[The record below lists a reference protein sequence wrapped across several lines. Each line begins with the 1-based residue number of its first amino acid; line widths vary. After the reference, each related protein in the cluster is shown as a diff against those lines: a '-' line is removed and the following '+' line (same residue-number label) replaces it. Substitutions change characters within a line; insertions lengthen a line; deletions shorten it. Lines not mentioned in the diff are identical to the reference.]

1 MEGRRAAALLALAA
15 CVACSHAA
23 PTASNQTALDLYEAA
38 PEGCYYNF
46 QHYGEGD
53 RIMTNEPCLNCTCH
67 NRMLMCYL
75 RVCPFT
81 KPIGQDCTVEKR
93 ADQCCPIVTCPDVPV
108 DLLTS
113 TSTSSPAEYGA
124 TGVGHQDK
132 YGCSING
139 RYFPEG
145 SKVPPTPNKPCE
157 HCYCIRNMTTC
168 VMQECT
174 LHVDG
179 CIPIY
184 HKEVCCPVRYSCD
197 HPEDDIKLLDDMTT
211 TVRPTPGFLLTT
223 TTLSPVTQVSQDCVH
238 DDQIF
243 ADGALIKTEKAC
255 EHCYCMKG
263 DIVCVV
269 QECGTPMENEGKNCT
284 SLPPRQGQCCPD
296 TYICEGDELP
306 TEQTP
311 ELTTE
316 EIQKTTSITPPR
328 KGIEGSGYRNEP
340 DEPYTDLPIFDT
352 EIEGSGEDQSTL
364 SIGQSETVTP
374 EKPTPDFEDEMFLT
388 TVKQFEP
395 EPTSATEIGIDTMV
409 TKSDTSNAEIT
420 HSHETEYDIVTE
432 STKLDTEEDSKTVS
446 QDEVTETTH
455 VDSDDNKVTEKP
467 LLTTLSD
474 FISSTL
480 GESLIPVE
488 EKTDRTTESSFRKED
503 DISAVP
509 EVTTQQTY
517 DGLITE
523 GEYYEQKEHKEDAVP
538 TTGSPVIPVEEED
551 KELQTSGITT
561 EIVMTADTDKEMK
574 EKVETYSSTTTMRTD
589 TLETTNPTE
598 NEIAEEI
605 LPIHSPG
612 RIPGEG
618 DCLLNGITYKNTTDV
633 PSTNKCHTGCR
644 CVSSII
650 KCDPI
655 ICSPPPEYA
664 NMNNCEPIYDSAE
677 SCCPTYIC
685 DHSNEG
691 TLPESHSQMSG
702 TESPKPVKNN
712 ECIGDECLTDEDKH
726 TLSPIQ
732 SEKQPVLPE
741 CGKEGCI
748 NTVPIVHEYPSQ
760 VTAVTPCE
768 GENCKDFITP
778 EPDTHISSP
787 DDQDDN
793 IEKECHNDSCRRKEI
808 PQDTVKLPS
817 ACVGTQCETDT
828 QTDLITSDLTTEIPV
843 ISEEVTKTSHAP
855 TTISSES
862 QTTRTEEQLTTLVE
876 ESTSNY
882 DSTSK
887 KIDVETEELTTESVQ
902 HIEEVSESG
911 MTRER
916 ETYTTENTKV
926 TGSPDDSFDGDLD
939 STTIAETEKEH
950 LTTSSH
956 DLKVPEPTIS
966 EEEPE
971 LQQTVSDLSKDF
983 TKMPQTS
990 SVEESHGITL
1000 SEKEETLTT
1009 ISLEST
1015 SPSDQTEKAYDQ
1027 DKSTGHIDVH
1037 YETTPALGG
1046 DLATKEIYTTE
1057 SIINKEEKDQQYP
1070 EKIPTAE
1077 DKDYTTET
1085 SKLSKGDDGTTPE
1098 IIREYSTSLPQSQN
1112 EDGTT
1117 PEIIKEYST
1126 SSPQSQNEDVTIPEV
1141 IREYSTSS
1149 PQSQSDDGT
1158 TPEIIK
1164 EYSTSSP
1171 QSQNEDVTTPEI
1183 MKEYP
1188 TSSPQ
1193 SQSAEEKTTEIAI
1206 DSTEKAI
1213 TNLLDESPAIITKDE
1228 RTTTVSD
1235 ISVTEAGHEFVTE
1248 SVKDAEKDV
1257 QSTEQSPGHS
1267 IEDESTQV
1275 YDKTPADQYDI
1286 SSVSP
1291 DSDKY
1296 EEKTPEIM
1304 YTTENPILSI
1314 KETVREETS
1323 TELPVTEN
1331 VVINEITQP
1340 SKPDLMES
1348 LNGRATEGPDVYE
1361 HDGLQT
1367 MSQDAD
1373 LFTTVITEAAVTSS
1387 DEKQLETRTTEKT
1400 TDKSFEQDMETK
1412 TPAQHETE
1420 TVKVVTESVTT
1431 EPERGDGIS
1440 EDENLVDDKEKMLT
1454 TNILHEIT
1462 TVRIDAT
1469 EQTFKEEA
1477 EHHKEETVDEV
1488 SPTVEHISSTE
1499 TIKDTTE
1506 ANTETY
1512 SVTLTE
1518 THDAQSDST
1527 DTLSLVTE
1535 KTIPEQHEI
1544 ELTTTSHYPSEKETS
1559 EDAEG
1564 SGDISKEQD
1573 DRYEQHIST
1582 PTKIAHEIATEKQ
1595 DVPSS
1600 ITTALPDTSEN
1611 ILHTTLL
1618 EEHIATESPSSQVTE
1633 NIVQESLPTRRVADH
1648 DTEVTVSLEEEATT
1662 KSSGLSETI
1671 TDLTTKDNELPEIEE
1686 EKVTVP
1692 SHVTDIYEE
1701 NKTTKIDQISEG
1713 EFKEQTTI
1721 TPEAVTSEQLDTDA
1735 ITHKDSEI
1743 TIIEE
1748 TKPTEIPEKLTS
1760 KSIVTELEAVTEKL
1774 STSDLIKST
1783 EEPEKTMAE
1792 EYTETINENVT
1803 AKDKDESTA
1812 MPDVVTSGKLETEI
1826 PELTQTIDDIS
1837 RTTASP
1843 DLHVTE
1849 YIPTDIEKTTF
1860 KAPETNIDLDENTVN
1875 IEDSDI
1881 TEVTESPVKVTETY
1895 DIHEQTPEKL
1905 ATTPQEPLLRE
1916 TSSPDMQ
1923 YTEKTT
1929 DSADKIYYPEHI
1941 STESSTYP
1949 SEPTDV
1955 SAVHDDEMSSD
1966 KAQEQTILPEVI
1978 TESVIIT
1985 TESTSVEQNVKIT
1998 ETTDEKTTAEPLG
2011 YTENAE
2017 KEIVFASD
2025 KPLMQDHDTEKL
2037 PESNV
2042 FEEKATEKPFI
2053 NVDDVE
2059 KDVDIVT
2066 DTPMI
2071 LEHVTEKETGSHIFE
2086 EKIPEE
2092 PIKVDDAEKELDYT
2106 TDKPL
2111 ILEHVTELL
2120 PESHVLDNS
2129 GKTTLAEQTTIKQ
2142 AATEMPEFVTDSTK
2156 ESDNVVDSQQDITT
2170 VKPEKSTSETATV
2183 IPEHK
2188 ETATSVPSEVETSSY
2203 SDKSIETEL
2212 GTTVSH
2218 EKSPETES
2226 KPLESTIVTELPELL
2241 TTSKSAEDFDKVD
2254 VTEGTES
2261 STSQDGKTSGTTPSV
2276 DTVPTHISQE
2286 TDSEKPTTDE
2296 PHIFSTIS
2304 SEEEKLEGTTLKTIH
2319 EKTTETIE
2327 SSTVDETSIKTES
2340 QETTSEREV
2349 DTVKINIDGEDK
2361 TIAYTPEQYTEIPEQ
2376 IFTEVHKS
2384 PSQPSENDITV
2395 TELSDIITHSPEKQT
2410 TNIEDEQMFTHE
2422 KHEHLTTVAESL
2434 ITQHV
2439 ETQTVLPTTLSTER
2453 TMQDTEINEHLTETQ
2468 SGATTAPEIYKYTT
2482 ESEDIATPTLIAQTV
2497 NKETVQTELPVTV
2510 MTSRDEYTQD
2520 IHHEVISETK
2530 PDYYTT
2536 EKLEIGTKSEIEAA
2550 SPVATESSILESKP
2564 TSESSTQSQHTEETS
2579 EQMDEHSEST
2589 PYLVELEEHTHKG
2602 IEETAPEVYHED
2614 TTSTIKPEILYPGKL
2629 HDELTT
2635 EKQETEEM
2643 PEITTEEQIIDESI
2657 KITTEKQEYE
2667 ESTKKETVETST
2679 SAVSQIDLGTS
2690 EIIHEISTEL
2700 PTHDDKLTTLS
2711 STPTENEADV
2721 SKLITVSHDKDIT
2734 TSIPVVITTGYE
2746 ETETPKQEDHETTIE
2761 KEKESVPVKPTD
2773 AIPSL
2778 QETTAPEEEFIPA
2791 VTQGTT
2797 SKTIEDITTLSPT
2810 QSHKFNQPEEKPIES
2825 LPSTSAPEL
2834 QKPGLTDMLPTD
2846 EISPTDEDSH
2856 FPPTG
2861 SSGYGQEPD
2870 YGEEDQAFGPGTCRY
2885 GGKVYVSA
2893 QQIPRDDPCDFCF
2906 CFRSDIICLQQ
2917 SCPPPIHGC
2926 HEEPIQGFCCPRYE
2940 CPVSMATTLNI
2951 TTTTTTT
2958 TTTLPPHFLP
2968 HAYKGAAQR
2977 RGCQIKGHTYKVG
2990 EVVRASS
2997 GPCLHCTCGGDG
3009 QMKCDPKACTPEPM
3023 LRQMIAAAVSAKRRR

>member
-23 PTASNQTALDLYEAA
+23 PTASNQTALDLYEGA

-179 CIPIY
+179 CVPIY
-184 HKEVCCPVRYSCD
+184 HKDVCCPVRYSCD

-296 TYICEGDELP
+296 TYICEGDELT
-306 TEQTP
+306 TEHML

-316 EIQKTTSITPPR
+316 EILKSTSVTPPK

-340 DEPYTDLPIFDT
+340 DEPYTDLPIFET
-352 EIEGSGEDQSTL
+352 VEMEGSGEDQSTL
-364 SIGQSETVTP
+364 SIGQSESVTP
-374 EKPTPDFEDEMFLT
+374 EKPTPDFADEMLLT
-388 TVKQFEP
+388 TIKQFESH
-395 EPTSATEIGIDTMV
+395 PTSATEIDIGTMV
-409 TKSDTSNAEIT
+409 TKSDKLNTEIT
-420 HSHETEYDIVTE
+420 PSHETEYDIVTE
-432 STKLDTEEDSKTVS
+432 STKSDGEEESKTDS
-446 QDEVTETTH
+446 LNQVTETTH
-455 VDSDDNKVTEKP
+455 IDSHDNKVTEKP

-488 EKTDRTTESSFRKED
+488 DKSDKTTESSFRKED
-503 DISAVP
+503 DLSAVP
-509 EVTTQQTY
+509 EVTTKQTY

-523 GEYYEQKEHKEDAVP
+523 GEYNEPKETKEDMVP
-538 TTGSPVIPVEEED
+538 TTATSIISGEED
-551 KELQTSGITT
+551 DKKLHTTT
-561 EIVMTADTDKEMK
+561 EIVMTADIDKEVK
-574 EKVETYSSTTTMRTD
+574 EKVETYSSTTTMRSD

-598 NEIAEEI
+598 NEIDEEI
-605 LPIHSPG
+605 LPILSPG

-685 DHSNEG
+685 DHSIEG

-712 ECIGDECLTDEDKH
+712 ECIGDECLTDEH
-726 TLSPIQ
+726 TISPTQ
-732 SEKQPVLPE
+732 SEKRPGQPE

-748 NTVPIVHEYPSQ
+748 DTVPVVSEYPDKCDKETGCQ

-768 GENCKDFITP
+768 GDNCKDFITP

-787 DDQDDN
+787 DNQDDT
-793 IEKECHNDSCRRKEI
+793 IEKECHNESCRRKEI
-808 PQDTVKLPS
+808 SQDTIKLPS
-817 ACVGTQCETDT
+817 PCVGTQCETDT
-828 QTDLITSDLTTEIPV
+828 QTDVITSELTSEIPIV
-843 ISEEVTKTSHAP
+843 SEEATKTSHVP
-855 TTISSES
+855 TTITPES
-862 QTTRTEEQLTTLVE
+862 QTFRTEEQLTTLGD
-876 ESTSNY
+876 ESTSKY
-882 DSTSK
+882 DSTSR
-887 KIDVETEELTTESVQ
+887 KIDVEKQELTTESIQ
-902 HIEEVSESG
+902 HIDEVSDTG
-911 MTRER
+911 MTRGP
-916 ETYTTENTKV
+916 ETYITEHPKV
-926 TGSPDDSFDGDLD
+926 TGVVDDSFAGDLD
-939 STTIAETEKEH
+939 STTIADTEEEH

-956 DLKVPEPTIS
+956 DLEAPEPTIS
-966 EEEPE
+966 EEKPE
-971 LQQTVSDLSKDF
+971 LEQPVSDLSKDF
-983 TKMPQTS
+983 TTMPQTS
-990 SVEESHGITL
+990 AVEESQGITM
-1000 SEKEETLTT
+1000 SEKEEKLTT
-1009 ISLEST
+1009 TSLESA
-1015 SPSDQTEKAYDQ
+1015 SPSSQTEKESDQ
-1027 DKSTGHIDVH
+1027 DESTEPIDVH
-1037 YETTPALGG
+1037 YETTPVLGG
-1046 DLATKEIYTTE
+1046 DLTTKETYATE
-1057 SIINKEEKDQQYP
+1057 SAIIKEEKDHQYS
-1070 EKIPTAE
+1070 EKLSTVQ
-1077 DKDYTTET
+1077 DSDYTTET
-1085 SKLSKGDDGTTPE
+1085 SKLTKA
-1098 IIREYSTSLPQSQN
+1098 
-1112 EDGTT
+1112 
-1117 PEIIKEYST
+1117 
-1126 SSPQSQNEDVTIPEV
+1126 
-1141 IREYSTSS
+1141 
-1149 PQSQSDDGT
+1149 DDGT

-1171 QSQNEDVTTPEI
+1171 QSQGNDETTPEI
-1183 MKEYP
+1183 IREYS

-1193 SQSAEEKTTEIAI
+1193 SQSVEEKTTETAI

-1213 TNLLDESPAIITKDE
+1213 SNLLDESPAIVAKDGS
-1228 RTTTVSD
+1228 TTTVSD
-1235 ISVTEAGHEFVTE
+1235 IIITTAGHEFVTE
-1248 SVKDAEKDV
+1248 SFKEPEKDI
-1257 QSTEQSPGHS
+1257 QPTEQSSEHS
-1267 IEDESTQV
+1267 IEGESTQK
-1275 YDKTPADQYDI
+1275 YDKTPADQYDM
-1286 SSVSP
+1286 SSVASE
-1291 DSDKY
+1291 SDKY
-1296 EEKTPEIM
+1296 DKDQQITPEAV
-1304 YTTENPILSI
+1304 YTTENPIFGI
-1314 KETVREETS
+1314 KETAREEPS
-1323 TELPVTEN
+1323 TELPVTDN
-1331 VVINEITQP
+1331 VVINEITHP
-1340 SKPDLMES
+1340 SQQDVIES

-1367 MSQDAD
+1367 MAQDAD
-1373 LFTTVITEAAVTSS
+1373 LYTTVLTESAVTSS
-1387 DEKQLETRTTEKT
+1387 DEKHLETVSTEKT
-1400 TDKSFEQDMETK
+1400 TEKSFEQDIETK
-1412 TPAQHETE
+1412 KPTQLESG

-1440 EDENLVDDKEKMLT
+1440 EDDNLVDDMDMMLT
-1454 TNILHEIT
+1454 TNVLLNEIT
-1462 TVRIDAT
+1462 TVKIDAT
-1469 EQTFKEEA
+1469 EQTLKEEA
-1477 EHHKEETVDEV
+1477 EDHKEETINEV

-1499 TIKDTTE
+1499 TIKDSTE
-1506 ANTETY
+1506 VNTETY
-1512 SVTLTE
+1512 LVTSSE
-1518 THDAQSDST
+1518 KHDAQSYST
-1527 DTLSLVTE
+1527 ETLSLVTE
-1535 KTIPEQHEI
+1535 RTVPERHEL
-1544 ELTTTSHYPSEKETS
+1544 EVTPTSSYPSEKETS
-1559 EDAEG
+1559 EDSEG
-1564 SGDISKEQD
+1564 SGEINKQQD
-1573 DRYEQHIST
+1573 DREEQHTSI
-1582 PTKIAHEIATEKQ
+1582 PTKMSEEITTEKQ

-1600 ITTALPDTSEN
+1600 ITTTLPDISEN

-1633 NIVQESLPTRRVADH
+1633 NIVQESLPTRRVVDQG
-1648 DTEVTVSLEEEATT
+1648 TEVTVSLEEETTT
-1662 KSSGLSETI
+1662 KSSGLTETI
-1671 TDLTTKDNELPEIEE
+1671 TESPDLTTKANEMPEREE
-1686 EKVTVP
+1686 EKVTIP
-1692 SHVTDIYEE
+1692 SHATVFNEE
-1701 NKTTKIDQISEG
+1701 DKTTKIDLISEE
-1713 EFKEQTTI
+1713 EFKEKTTI
-1721 TPEAVTSEQLDTDA
+1721 MPETVTSEQLFTNA
-1735 ITHKDSEI
+1735 ETQKDSEI
-1743 TIIEE
+1743 TIIEQ
-1748 TKPTEIPEKLTS
+1748 TKLTEVPEKSTS

-1774 STSDLIKST
+1774 FTSDLIKTT
-1783 EEPEKTMAE
+1783 EEPEKTTAGQY
-1792 EYTETINENVT
+1792 YTESIIENVT
-1803 AKDKDESTA
+1803 AEDKDESTGF
-1812 MPDVVTSGKLETEI
+1812 PNTVTPSKLETET
-1826 PELTQTIDDIS
+1826 PELTQTVQDIS
-1837 RTTASP
+1837 IQDRTTVIP
-1843 DLHVTE
+1843 DLLVTE
-1849 YIPTDIEKTTF
+1849 HIHTDLEKTTF
-1860 KAPETNIDLDENTVN
+1860 KAPEMNIDLDENTVN
-1875 IEDSDI
+1875 IEDSDK
-1881 TEVTESPVKVTETY
+1881 TQVTEFPIKATETY
-1895 DIHEQTPEKL
+1895 ETHEQTPEKL
-1905 ATTPQEPLLRE
+1905 ATTQQEPLLYE
-1916 TSSPDMQ
+1916 TSSPDML
-1923 YTEKTT
+1923 YAEKTT
-1929 DSADKIYYPEHI
+1929 ESAEKIRYPEQI
-1941 STESSTYP
+1941 STESS
-1949 SEPTDV
+1949 EPMDV
-1955 SAVHDDEMSSD
+1955 SAGHEDGLSSD
-1966 KAQEQTILPEVI
+1966 KTQEEVTLPDMI

-1985 TESTSVEQNVKIT
+1985 TESSNVEENMKDT
-1998 ETTDEKTTAEPLG
+1998 ETRDEKTTEQPLID
-2011 YTENAE
+2011 TENAE
-2017 KEIVFASD
+2017 KEIDFATG
-2025 KPLMQDHDTEKL
+2025 KPLIQDHVTEKQ
-2037 PESNV
+2037 PEANV

-2059 KDVDIVT
+2059 KDVDLVT

-2071 LEHVTEKETGSHIFE
+2071 LEHVTEKETGSHIFD
-2086 EKIPEE
+2086 EKIPET
-2092 PIKVDDAEKELDYT
+2092 PIKVDDAEKELDFT
-2106 TDKPL
+2106 TDKHV
-2111 ILEHVTELL
+2111 ILEHVTETL
-2120 PESHVLDNS
+2120 PETHVS
-2129 GKTTLAEQTTIKQ
+2129 GYSRITTLAEQTPTEQ
-2142 AATEMPEFVTDSTK
+2142 AVTEMPEFV
-2156 ESDNVVDSQQDITT
+2156 DSQQDTT
-2170 VKPEKSTSETATV
+2170 TIKPEKSTLESATV
-2183 IPEHK
+2183 IPEQK
-2188 ETATSVPSEVETSSY
+2188 ETGTTVLSEVETSSY
-2203 SDKSIETEL
+2203 LPDKSIVTEE
-2212 GTTVSH
+2212 GTTISD

-2226 KPLESTIVTELPELL
+2226 KPVESTVVTELPELL

-2254 VTEGTES
+2254 VTAATES
-2261 STSQDGKTSGTTPSV
+2261 KISQSGSKTTPIL
-2276 DTVPTHISQE
+2276 DTVPSLISQE

-2304 SEEEKLEGTTLKTIH
+2304 SSEEKLEGTTLKTIH
-2319 EKTTETIE
+2319 EKTTEIIE
-2327 SSTVDETSIKTES
+2327 PSTVGETSIKTES
-2340 QETTSEREV
+2340 PETTSEREL
-2349 DTVKINIDGEDK
+2349 DAVKINIDGEDK
-2361 TIAYTPEQYTEIPEQ
+2361 TVAYTPEQYTEMPEQ
-2376 IFTEVHKS
+2376 ILTDIHKS
-2384 PSQPSENDITV
+2384 PSQSSESDTTIT
-2395 TELSDIITHSPEKQT
+2395 EISDIVTYSPEKHT
-2410 TNIEDEQMFTHE
+2410 TNIEEEQTFTHE
-2422 KHEHLTTVAESL
+2422 KHEHLTTIAESL
-2434 ITQHV
+2434 MTQQV
-2439 ETQTVLPTTLSTER
+2439 ETETVLPTTLSTER
-2453 TMQDTEINEHLTETQ
+2453 TTQGIETSEHLTEAQ
-2468 SGATTAPEIYKYTT
+2468 LDASKAPELSKYTT
-2482 ESEDIATPTLIAQTV
+2482 ESGDIATPTLMEHTV
-2497 NKETVQTELPVTV
+2497 NEETVQTELPVTS
-2510 MTSRDEYTQD
+2510 MTPRDEDT
-2520 IHHEVISETK
+2520 HHEVISETKETK

-2536 EKLEIGTKSEIEAA
+2536 EKIEMSTKSNIE
-2550 SPVATESSILESKP
+2550 SDIPVATESSILESRP
-2564 TSESSTQSQHTEETS
+2564 SSESSAHPQHTEETS
-2579 EQMDEHSEST
+2579 EKIDEHSEST
-2589 PYLVELEEHTHKG
+2589 PYFVELEEHTHKG

-2614 TTSTIKPEILYPGKL
+2614 ITSTIKPEILYPGKL

-2635 EKQETEEM
+2635 EKQETEESL
-2643 PEITTEEQIIDESI
+2643 EITTEKQNIDESL
-2657 KITTEKQEYE
+2657 KITTEKQETD

-2679 SAVSQIDLGTS
+2679 SAVSQIDLGTP
-2690 EIIHEISTEL
+2690 EILHEISTEL
-2700 PTHDDKLTTLS
+2700 PTNDDKITTLS
-2711 STPTENEADV
+2711 PKPTEIETDV
-2721 SKLITVSHDKDIT
+2721 SKLSTVSNDKDRT
-2734 TSIPVVITTGYE
+2734 TSIPVVTTPSYE
-2746 ETETPKQEDHETTIE
+2746 EAETPKQEDHATTIE
-2761 KEKESVPVKPTD
+2761 KEKESIPVKPTD
-2773 AIPSL
+2773 VIPSS

-2797 SKTIEDITTLSPT
+2797 GKTMEDITTLSPT
-2810 QSHKFNQPEEKPIES
+2810 QSHKFTEPKEKPMES

-2834 QKPGLTDMLPTD
+2834 QKPGFNDMLPTD
-2846 EISPTDEDSH
+2846 EIPPTDEDSH